1 MAKNSIYKLVLYAFF
16 IAITAVLGLTPLGFI
31 PLVVSITTTHMPVI
45 IGSYSLGVRGGAL
58 LGSVFGLTS
67 LIRCFQTPVDIT
79 AQLMLGKS
87 TGGFGIYNLFL
98 IVMIIFLPRI
108 LCGVFSALTYKGVSK
123 IDKSRVGAMGIAAFV
138 GSMTNTILYLGG
150 LYLFAFDAMAGAYGV
165 TTYGA
170 LLKIILGVVGF
181 NGIIE
186 AVAAVII
193 CTAVGKAI
201 DAAQRKGYIKI

>member
-1 MAKNSIYKLVLYAFF
+1 MVLYALF
-16 IAITAVLGLTPLGFI
+16 IAITAILGLTPLGFI
-31 PLVVSITTTHMPVI
+31 PLVVSVTTTHMPVI
-45 IGSYSLGVRGGAL
+45 IGGYSLGARGGAV
-58 LGSVFGLTS
+58 LGATFGLTS

-98 IVMIIFLPRI
+98 IVAIIFLPRI
-108 LCGVFSALTYKGVSK
+108 LCGVFSALTYKGIAKKDKSK
-123 IDKSRVGAMGIAAFV
+123 IGAMSVAAFV
-138 GSMTNTILYLGG
+138 GSMTNTVFYLGG
-150 LYLFAFDAMAGAYGV
+150 LMLFAFDFMSAAYGV

-170 LLKIILGVVGF
+170 LVKIILGVVAL
-181 NGIIE
+181 NGVVE

-201 DAAQRKGYIKI
+201 DSARGKGYIR